1 MKLSSLSRSSLALLV
16 ILAGCHSWTQL
27 AGDPGVTMVEANQK
41 PVRVTTD
48 DGRRFIL
55 NGARVVRDSLIGID
69 GGGRRVAI
77 PVVQVGNAEVRRFDA
92 GKVFELTVGAVA
104 ASAVVLY
111 FVATRMLVIRE

>member
-1 MKLSSLSRSSLALLV
+1 MKLLTLSRSSLAVLIV
-16 ILAGCHSWTQL
+16 VTGCHSWTQL

-48 DGRRFIL
+48 DGRIFIL

-69 GGGRRVAI
+69 GGGSRVAI

-92 GKVFELTVGAVA
+92 GKVFELTIGAIA

-111 FVATRMLVIRE
+111 FVAKRVLVIRE